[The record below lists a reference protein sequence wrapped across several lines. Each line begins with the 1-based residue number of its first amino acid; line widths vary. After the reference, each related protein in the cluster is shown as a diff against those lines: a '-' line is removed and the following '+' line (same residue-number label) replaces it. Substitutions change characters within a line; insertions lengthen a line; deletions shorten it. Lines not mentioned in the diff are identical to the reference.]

1 MSKVKIKGLCHS
13 HIIFMLLI
21 LLYACVSE
29 KPSIPELWSEEE
41 VSGDLGSGL
50 NMLGSG
56 LICAFSGG
64 AGGGTDDS
72 MLF

>member
-1 MSKVKIKGLCHS
+1 M
-13 HIIFMLLI
+13 F
-21 LLYACVSE
+21 CVSE
-29 KPSIPELWSEEE
+29 KPSVPELWSEEE

-50 NMLGSG
+50 NMLASG

-64 AGGGTDDS
+64 AGGGTMDS